1 MRIYSNTLLSWPQTI
16 HVFQAARLYPGRW
29 LNYYFYKIERVQP
42 LVLTTHS
49 PIEFLQENCQYYC
62 YDNYYRDKRL
72 EQYGNTFEMVSIS
85 NQEPEFGKETWVH
98 IPKVA
103 GATDIIVVRNDT
115 AVGFPSATFNNF
127 FKHPSPVLQ

>member
-1 MRIYSNTLLSWPQTI
+1 MRIYSNTLLSWPQAL
-16 HVFQAARLYPGRW
+16 HVFQAARIHPGRW

-62 YDNYYRDKRL
+62 YDKYYRDKRL
-72 EQYGNTFEMVSIS
+72 EKYGNTCELVSDT
-85 NQEPEFGKETWVH
+85 NQQIWVH

-103 GATDIIVVRNDT
+103 GANDIIVVRNDS
-115 AVGFPSATFNNF
+115 AKGFSVPSL
-127 FKHPSPVLQ
+127 FKTPLPVLA